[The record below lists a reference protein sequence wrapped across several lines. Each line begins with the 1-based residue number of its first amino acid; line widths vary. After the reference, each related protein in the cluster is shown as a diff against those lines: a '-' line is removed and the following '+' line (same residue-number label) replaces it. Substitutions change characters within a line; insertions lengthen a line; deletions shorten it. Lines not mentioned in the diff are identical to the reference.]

1 MTREEWL
8 RIKAVAG
15 EALALPE
22 PDRQAWI
29 ATACAGDE
37 ALRREVQ
44 SLVEASTSASSLFEA
59 PPLPIRGVLTLI
71 EAAGSNAA
79 IGRRIGAYRVIG
91 EIGRGGMGA
100 AYLAER
106 ADDAFQKR
114 VAIKLI
120 KRGMDTDAILRR
132 FRHERQILAGLSH
145 PNIAML
151 LDGGT
156 TDDGLP
162 YFVMEYVDG
171 QPIDVYCH
179 ERRLSIADRLRL
191 FAAVCGAVHYAHEMR
206 VVHRDLKPSNILVTT
221 RGVPKLLDFGIA
233 KLLDA
238 QEGATV
244 EPTALARAMTP
255 SYASPEQILGRPVTP
270 ASDIYS
276 LGVLLYELLSGS
288 RPYALEG
295 QTIAEIERLVCY
307 ADPPPPSQAIDL
319 DASLARGAVLEQVRG
334 EVAGALDVITLTAL
348 DKEPRERY
356 PTAQALADDIERHLG
371 GRPILARR
379 RLGHRLASFVQ
390 RRSRRDDPSRRT
402 RVAAW
407 TLVAMLA
414 IVIAAAVAFTRR
426 TPTQPSAH
434 GASTTEPIDSI
445 AVLPLANS
453 AGDTNLDYLSEGIAE
468 HVITRL
474 SNTPRLRVIARD
486 SAFRY
491 RGPHVDP
498 AQVGRILGVRA
509 VLEGT
514 IVQHDQALAVS
525 ARLIDTRDGREVWR
539 ERYERAVT
547 DVQQLQA
554 DLAQDIAGSLRLRLS
569 DAEQARFAV
578 PYTASP
584 EAYQLYLKGRY
595 FWNRRT
601 PADLQK
607 SVGYFQRATELDPQ
621 FALAFSGLADSHGVL
636 TEYHAANATDTYA
649 AARRAADR
657 ALAIDPRLAEAHTS
671 LAYIRQFYE
680 WDFPS
685 AEREFRRA
693 IELNPRYPTAHQWFA
708 EYLTAM
714 GRFDEAIAEI
724 QLAAELD
731 PLSLIVNSSQAYILY
746 MARRYDESI
755 EQCRRVLDM
764 EPNFAEAV
772 DYLKRAYDQKGMYRE
787 SVEMRQR
794 RRRILGLE
802 DHLTPPLRAAA
813 AASTPR
819 EYWRRRVEQE
829 LIESRTEG
837 LLPFEFAELLAQA
850 GEHDRAL
857 EWIEKACA
865 QHDFLSMYIRVT
877 PNLDSVRSDPR
888 YLAILQRSCAVEHQE

>member
-1 MTREEWL
+1 
-8 RIKAVAG
+8 
-15 EALALPE
+15 
-22 PDRQAWI
+22 
-29 ATACAGDE
+29 
-37 ALRREVQ
+37 
-44 SLVEASTSASSLFEA
+44 
-59 PPLPIRGVLTLI
+59 
-71 EAAGSNAA
+71 
-79 IGRRIGAYRVIG
+79 
-91 EIGRGGMGA
+91 
-100 AYLAER
+100 
-106 ADDAFQKR
+106 
-114 VAIKLI
+114 
-120 KRGMDTDAILRR
+120 
-132 FRHERQILAGLSH
+132 
-145 PNIAML
+145 ML

-453 AGDTNLDYLSEGIAE
+453 AGDTNLDYLS
-468 HVITRL
+468 
-474 SNTPRLRVIARD
+474 
-486 SAFRY
+486 
-491 RGPHVDP
+491 
-498 AQVGRILGVRA
+498 
-509 VLEGT
+509 
-514 IVQHDQALAVS
+514 
-525 ARLIDTRDGREVWR
+525 
-539 ERYERAVT
+539 
-547 DVQQLQA
+547 
-554 DLAQDIAGSLRLRLS
+554 
-569 DAEQARFAV
+569 
-578 PYTASP
+578 
-584 EAYQLYLKGRY
+584 
-595 FWNRRT
+595 
-601 PADLQK
+601 
-607 SVGYFQRATELDPQ
+607 
-621 FALAFSGLADSHGVL
+621 
-636 TEYHAANATDTYA
+636 
-649 AARRAADR
+649 
-657 ALAIDPRLAEAHTS
+657 
-671 LAYIRQFYE
+671 
-680 WDFPS
+680 
-685 AEREFRRA
+685 
-693 IELNPRYPTAHQWFA
+693 
-708 EYLTAM
+708 
-714 GRFDEAIAEI
+714 
-724 QLAAELD
+724 
-731 PLSLIVNSSQAYILY
+731 
-746 MARRYDESI
+746 
-755 EQCRRVLDM
+755 
-764 EPNFAEAV
+764 
-772 DYLKRAYDQKGMYRE
+772 
-787 SVEMRQR
+787 
-794 RRRILGLE
+794 
-802 DHLTPPLRAAA
+802 
-813 AASTPR
+813 
-819 EYWRRRVEQE
+819 
-829 LIESRTEG
+829 
-837 LLPFEFAELLAQA
+837 
-850 GEHDRAL
+850 
-857 EWIEKACA
+857 
-865 QHDFLSMYIRVT
+865 
-877 PNLDSVRSDPR
+877 
-888 YLAILQRSCAVEHQE
+888 